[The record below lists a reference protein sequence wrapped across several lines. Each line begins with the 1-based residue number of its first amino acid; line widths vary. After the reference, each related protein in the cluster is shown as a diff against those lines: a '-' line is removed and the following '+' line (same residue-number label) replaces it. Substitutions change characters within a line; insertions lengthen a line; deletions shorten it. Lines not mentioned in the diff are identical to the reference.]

1 MYRKHFYK
9 HCKYSGTRGW
19 LWGMELI
26 QTTTREI
33 NSRRRRWDWCLCISW
48 TLVIILF
55 SSKLCVLIGRVPDQ
69 GGGDDHSR
77 LEDDGSL
84 TICRLVPSVFSLMIN
99 RDILENLVIRNPS
112 CIWTLLMLRNRIQA
126 TISFVKKLLSSKVQ
140 DISGFKWFWAQMFSM
155 YSF

>member
-1 MYRKHFYK
+1 MA
-9 HCKYSGTRGW
+9 
-19 LWGMELI
+19 L
-26 QTTTREI
+26 REGI
-33 NSRRRRWDWCLCISW
+33 DTDYDEGDQFEEETVRLMFMFK
-48 TLVIILF
+48 LVILF

-99 RDILENLVIRNPS
+99 RDILENLVIRNPL

-126 TISFVKKLLSSKVQ
+126 TILFVKKLLSSKVQ
-140 DISGFKWFWAQMFSM
+140 DISGFKWFWAQMSSM